1 MDAHAKV
8 VTEADVDGN
17 DIALLRIQLNFTQ
30 SNASEPRIENVHYQL
45 VSTIEQDHRS
55 PILSL

>member
-1 MDAHAKV
+1 MDAHSKV

-30 SNASEPRIENVHYQL
+30 TLTARI
-45 VSTIEQDHRS
+45 
-55 PILSL
+55 